1 MSLCHKLW
9 FSNSYNFATWWCRP
23 LIFQTNNAVRWY
35 NQSLKYKRFT
45 ASVCKD
51 IRYGKFEFVAKTQLL
66 KHDEERPPIT
76 KFGALCP
83 NII

>member
-1 MSLCHKLW
+1 M
-9 FSNSYNFATWWCRP
+9 
-23 LIFQTNNAVRWY
+23 
-35 NQSLKYKRFT
+35 KYKRFT